1 MKKIKSH
8 LVQDMLC
15 ILKKIENLL
24 LAVTRMG
31 CTVQEKYNSMAEFK
45 ARTLFHSH

>member
-8 LVQDMLC
+8 LVQDMPC
-15 ILKKIENLL
+15 IPKKIENLL
-24 LAVTRMG
+24 LAVTQMA
-31 CTVQEKYNSMAEFK
+31 CTVQEKYNLMEEFR